1 MERTEILA
9 TMVDLK
15 LYGMKA
21 GYDEIITT
29 ALKRQHEP
37 QRIVGDLL
45 QAEIAEKQARSI
57 KYQITISKLPLAK
70 DIEEF
75 CSPAVNSL
83 PISVTLSSWAAPE
96 PARPTS
102 PSGSP
107 EPASATAPVAA
118 TSTSSTS

>member
-29 ALKRQHEP
+29 AVKRQYEP

-70 DIEEF
+70 DIEDF
-75 CSPAVNSL
+75 PLRGHAHQRD
-83 PISVTLSSWAAPE
+83 AG
-96 PARPTS
+96 ARSRRRRVPR
-102 PSGSP
+102 PS
-107 EPASATAPVAA
+107 A
-118 TSTSSTS
+118 